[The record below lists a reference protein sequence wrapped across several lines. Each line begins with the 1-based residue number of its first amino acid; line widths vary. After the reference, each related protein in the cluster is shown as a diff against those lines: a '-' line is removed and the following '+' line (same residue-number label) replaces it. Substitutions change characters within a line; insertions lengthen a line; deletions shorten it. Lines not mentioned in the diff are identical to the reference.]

1 MLNGLIYGD
10 LRKYLFMYVILCI
23 SMMPL
28 IAGGYSMYLLI
39 LLFPYVFKN
48 RFNTGSL
55 LVILFSMFYTFSFLI
70 RGAELITSQFVFY
83 LIFPIIIYSCGNLLG
98 TKLYSGKTI
107 LMIIVSL
114 VFCLAAPGIYFSMV
128 DVVKSGELIKISR
141 EIEFASGHTLS
152 ATGYGVMFSLAIAG
166 VAMILVPTISKYD
179 KKIMFFMFCLS
190 LMAIFCTIHI
200 LNRTGLA
207 LAVIAVLATVFI
219 PPYNRKRILYTLLIG
234 TMILLIFYLYLSDS
248 LLMNDAMHGYLS
260 REENGDFS
268 AMTGGGRFSRWT
280 DAVSQIIERPIGG
293 KGYVTAYKI
302 KYAHNLWLD
311 AGLIGGV
318 VPFILLIVIAFQTL
332 KYTIAIHRKKI
343 LDSFESCYL
352 IVLCVVMLA
361 QAMTEPVI
369 QGVYQFFLFMI
380 FFYGYVTALKSRKRF
395 G

>member
-1 MLNGLIYGD
+1 
-10 LRKYLFMYVILCI
+10 MYIILCI

-28 IAGGYSMYLLI
+28 IASGYSIYALI

-55 LVILFSMFYTFSFLI
+55 LTLLFSMFYTFSFLI
-70 RGAELITSQFVFY
+70 RGKVLITSQFVFL

-98 TKLYSGKTI
+98 TKLYSVKTI

-114 VFCLAAPGIYFSMV
+114 VFCLAGPGIYFSIL

-141 EIEFASGHTLS
+141 EIEFASGQTLS

-166 VAMILVPTISKYD
+166 VAMVLVPAISKYD
-179 KKIMFFMFCLS
+179 KKIMIFMFGLS
-190 LMAIFCTIHI
+190 LLAIFSTIHI

-207 LAVIAVLATVFI
+207 LAVIAVIATVFI
-219 PPYNRKRILYTLLIG
+219 PPYNSKRILYTLLIC
-234 TMILLIFYLYLSDS
+234 TIIVLIFYLYLSDS
-248 LLMNDAMHGYLS
+248 LLMNDAMQGYLS
-260 REENGDFS
+260 REEKGDFS
-268 AMTGGGRFSRWT
+268 AMTGGGRFSRWA
-280 DAVSQIIERPIGG
+280 DAVGQIIEKPIGG
-293 KGYVTAYKI
+293 EGYI
-302 KYAHNLWLD
+302 MGNRINYAHNLWLD
-311 AGLIGGV
+311 VGLVGGIIPV
-318 VPFILLIVIAFQTL
+318 ILLGVIAFQAFR
-332 KYTIAIHRKKI
+332 YTILIHRKRI

-380 FFYGYVTALKSRKRF
+380 FFYGCVTGLKSRKRF